1 MVKRI
6 KNIAVFISGKGTNA
20 KNIISYYH
28 NSTKIKVKF
37 VFSTKENDDVAK
49 FCEQYGLA
57 FFIEKE
63 QSKQS
68 EKQQKLCFEQQVDWV
83 ILAGYLK
90 QIGPEL
96 ISYLS
101 ERIINLHPAL
111 LPKFGGKGMHGKN
124 VHNAVIAAK
133 ETKSGITI
141 HRVNEV
147 FDEGE
152 ILLQYEC
159 SVDRNETAESLEEKI
174 HILERNHFPEAISR
188 IIQGESGY

>member
-1 MVKRI
+1 MNRI

-28 NSTKIKVKF
+28 NSRNIKVKF
-37 VFSTKENDDVAK
+37 VFSTKENDDVAD
-49 FCEQYGLA
+49 FCAQYGVA

-68 EKQQKLCFEQQVDWV
+68 EKQQKLCFEHELDWV
-83 ILAGYLK
+83 VLAGYLK

-96 ISYLS
+96 ISCLA

-111 LPKFGGKGMHGKN
+111 LPKFGGKGMYGKN
-124 VHNAVIAAK
+124 VHSAVIAAK

-147 FDEGE
+147 FDEGK
-152 ILLQYEC
+152 ILLQFEC
-159 SVDRNETAESLEEKI
+159 SVDRNETVESLEDKI
-174 HILERNHFPEAISR
+174 QVLERNHFPEAISR